1 MRLVT
6 PDTIRKLQRKLYLKA
21 KQEPNF
27 RFYSLYDKIHRPDI
41 LEHSYRLVKANRG
54 NPGIDGISFDEI
66 EKKEGLAKFLP
77 ELGKELQ
84 KRKYKASPVRRVL
97 IPKPDGSKRPLGIPT
112 IRDRVVQMATKLVI
126 EPIFEA
132 DFVDHSYGFRPKR
145 KQHDAV
151 SAITYAM
158 NTGHTHVIDA
168 DLSKYF
174 DTIPHTKLLKI
185 VAERICD
192 KSVLHLIKM
201 WLKAPIIEE
210 GKDGKRK
217 TVGGGKKSRMG
228 TPQGGV
234 ISPLLSNLYLHILDR
249 IWVRNGLS
257 TKYRA
262 EIIRYADDFVVLCK
276 GDIHQPLALVKKVL
290 HRLDLSLNETKTRI
304 VDSYDES
311 FVFLGFSFQMRR
323 SFKSGK
329 LYPHTEPAK
338 KSMDKIK
345 AEVRKLTRRENTTIP
360 IEDIISMLNKKL
372 VGWGNYFHYPNSSSS
387 FKKLRTF
394 VENRVASHLGSRYKI
409 RQFRDSLKGFGYK
422 RLYNEFGLFKI
433 PLDANWKN
441 VHALK

>member
-6 PDTIRKLQRKLYLKA
+6 PDNIRKLQRKLYLKA
-21 KQEPNF
+21 KQESTF
-27 RFYSLYDKIHRPDI
+27 RFYSLYDKIHRSDT
-41 LEHSYRLVKANRG
+41 LEHAYRLVKANRG
-54 NPGIDGISFDEI
+54 NPGIDGISFDDI
-66 EKKEGLAKFLP
+66 EKKEGLVKFLLTL
-77 ELGKELQ
+77 EKELQ
-84 KRKYKASPVRRVL
+84 ERKYKASPVRRVL

-112 IRDRVVQMATKLVI
+112 IRDRVVQMATKTVI

-132 DFVDHSYGFRPKR
+132 DFVEHSYGFRPKR
-145 KQHDAV
+145 RQHDAV
-151 SAITYAM
+151 AAITYAM
-158 NTGHTHVIDA
+158 NTGYTQVIDA

-174 DTIPHTKLLKI
+174 DTIPHIKLLKI

-210 GKDGKRK
+210 DKDGKRR

-249 IWVRNGLS
+249 IWVRNELS
-257 TKYRA
+257 AKYRA
-262 EIIRYADDFVVLCK
+262 KIIRYADDFVVLCK
-276 GDIHQPLALVKKVL
+276 ADVHQPLALVKKVL
-290 HRLDLSLNETKTRI
+290 NRLDLSLNATKTRI
-304 VDSYDES
+304 VDSHEER
-311 FVFLGFSFQMRR
+311 FVFLGFAFQMKRG
-323 SFKSGK
+323 FKSGR

-338 KSMDKIK
+338 KSIDKIK
-345 AEVRKLTRRENTTIP
+345 AEVRRITRRENSTIP

-372 VGWGNYFHYPNSSSS
+372 VGWSGYFHYRNSSTS
-387 FKKLRTF
+387 FTKLKTF
-394 VENRVASHLGSRYKI
+394 VENRVASHLGSRHKV
-409 RQFRDSLKGFGYK
+409 RQFRDSLKEFSYN

-433 PLDANWKN
+433 PLNASWKN